1 VAKTISVEL
10 KKETIKSAIS
20 QIDMLNAMDIGR
32 HRKGDPM
39 FELVKEIKKDIRKQ
53 VRENNKVDGWKEFW
67 NFWPL
72 SIVVPLM
79 LLSIILGPVFTR

>member
-1 VAKTISVEL
+1 MSKTISVEL

-39 FELVKEIKKDIRKQ
+39 FELVKEIKKDVRKQ
-53 VRENNKVDGWKEFW
+53 MRANKVNAWKEFW
-67 NFWPL
+67 HFWPL

-79 LLSIILGPVFTR
+79 LLSIILGPIFTR